1 MALFTPSGLVMQKDL
16 LTSSDRST
24 RCHQASIFSHSTSS
38 VENLLF
44 LKAHLLD
51 DVSES
56 QQFVPD
62 ILNGI
67 FEIAIEMEKIEKNSL
82 RSKMLEGY
90 LMVALFKPS
99 TSTRLSFEPA
109 IKRLGG
115 EVFYYK
121 RSTYD
126 LNQGLSYRIV
136 PPSTGGMYWSDGLL
150 VLEGDFSNED
160 NDDWTEEELDS
171 HVVKEH
177 EGKGL
182 FDRRLVCLI
191 ERRCRNL

>member
-44 LKAHLLD
+44 LRAHPLD

-90 LMVALFKPS
+90 LMVALFVPS

-109 IKRLGG
+109 IKRNLQLH
-115 EVFYYK
+115 FLT
-121 RSTYD
+121 R
-126 LNQGLSYRIV
+126 LSL
-136 PPSTGGMYWSDGLL
+136 SHFTGG
-150 VLEGDFSNED
+150 
-160 NDDWTEEELDS
+160 
-171 HVVKEH
+171 
-177 EGKGL
+177 
-182 FDRRLVCLI
+182 
-191 ERRCRNL
+191 